1 MFFPSIPFTQMKE
14 LKELILQDVDI
25 SDFSISSFSSLD
37 QLKHV
42 ELKCRS
48 TDESG
53 NYDNDNHHY
62 D

>member
-1 MFFPSIPFTQMKE
+1 MKE